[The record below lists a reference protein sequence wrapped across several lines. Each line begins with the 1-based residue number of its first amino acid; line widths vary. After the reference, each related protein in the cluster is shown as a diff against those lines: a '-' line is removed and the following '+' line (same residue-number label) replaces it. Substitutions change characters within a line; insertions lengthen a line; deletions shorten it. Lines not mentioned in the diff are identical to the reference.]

1 MSTSLVNCLIFEAIG
16 AGTFEIADTKFNFPL
31 ATLLTQDNSAF
42 LQQWKSGFKWRVT
55 YNKYQSPVSK

>member
-42 LQQWKSGFKWRVT
+42 LQQ
-55 YNKYQSPVSK
+55 